1 MPTWRERAGIGVV
14 PRTDTVPDAETPSA
28 EAVIVVK
35 PTRSGLTMPPSS
47 TVASVGS
54 ALCHASAVAGTAAPD
69 ESVARTAIG
78 VSEPT
83 AVGVIA
89 GKESAV
95 TLLGGAGCAAGGTGV
110 GDGPWTT
117 AEAGAEA
124 ELGGA
129 LASSSLPPP
138 QPTHSDTIA
147 SRARLWIGL
156 IVA

>member
-54 ALCHASAVAGTAAPD
+54 ALCHARAVAGTAAPD

-95 TLLGGAGCAAGGTGV
+95 TLLGGAGGV
-110 GDGPWTT
+110 GGCTGAGPATT
-117 AEAGAEA
+117 AEAAADA
-124 ELGGA
+124 ELKGA
-129 LASSSLPPP
+129 LTPSSLPPP
-138 QPTHSDTIA
+138 HAHNDRIA
-147 SRARLWIGL
+147 SD
-156 IVA
+156 